1 MRYCERG
8 MVNVSLVSPV
18 FSPIEARTARN
29 GRAILGAALRV
40 IDEESWAALTPRHVS
55 ERAGLSRTAVLSRHP
70 DRSALGVAV
79 WRERI
84 AEPLLNAWRD
94 LVSYV
99 DAGTDSAADLQRVM
113 SPFTRPNDVMRTAA
127 ELIIVGRYD
136 TEIFRA
142 ISETVGN
149 ELTNWTTPATP
160 VVSPTLAAQRALTI
174 GLAHGYLIE
183 ARRNRTL
190 KVDLSREISK
200 LAFALAHP
208 SAPAELPTINAKHLD
223 EPVKFDTD
231 DPMVESVLKS
241 TLELVGAVGF
251 DATTIES
258 ICQHSGFT
266 RSVIFNRYKTKRDLF
281 VDATNQML
289 SEAVG
294 LNDHYMSLIAQ
305 DHGVSIADACMLRE
319 FMRPGREAKVTV
331 ALEQLR
337 ISWHDL
343 DVQAAIDLA
352 LIENQR
358 RISQEVPISVGEV
371 SAVFVTAAALG
382 HGIVALAN
390 INPDIWQLPYD
401 VVLVPFNHK

>member
-1 MRYCERG
+1 MTD
-8 MVNVSLVSPV
+8 VSLDNPA

-29 GRAILGAALRV
+29 GRLILDAALRV
-40 IDEESWAALTPRHVS
+40 IDQESWAALTPRHVS

-84 AEPLLNAWRD
+84 AEPLLSAWRD

-99 DAGTDSAADLQRVM
+99 DAGMDSAADLQRVM
-113 SPFTRPNDVMRTAA
+113 HPFTRPNAIMRTAA

-149 ELTNWTTPATP
+149 EFTNWTTPATP
-160 VVSPTLAAQRALTI
+160 AVSPTLAAQRALTI
-174 GLAHGYLIE
+174 GLAHGYLTE

-190 KVDLSREISK
+190 KVDLSGEISK
-200 LAFALAHP
+200 LAFAMAHP
-208 SAPAELPTINAKHLD
+208 ATLTELPKVSATHLD
-223 EPVKFDTD
+223 DPVRFDTD
-231 DPMVESVLKS
+231 DPMVKSVLRS
-241 TLELVGAVGF
+241 TLELVGTVGF

-289 SEAVG
+289 SEAVS
-294 LNDHYMSLIAQ
+294 LNDHYMSRIAE

-319 FMRPGREAKVTV
+319 FMRPGREANVTV

-358 RISQEVPISVGEV
+358 KISQDVPSSAGEV
-371 SAVFVTAAALG
+371 SAVLVTAAALG

-390 INPDIWQLPYD
+390 INPDIWLLPYD
-401 VVLVPFNHK
+401 VVLVPFNHN

>member
-1 MRYCERG
+1 MTD
-8 MVNVSLVSPV
+8 VALDNPV
-18 FSPIEARTARN
+18 LSPIEARTARN
-29 GRAILGAALRV
+29 GRLILDAALRV

-99 DAGTDSAADLQRVM
+99 DAGTDSAADLQGVM
-113 SPFTRPNDVMRTAA
+113 HPFTRPNAIMRTAA

-142 ISETVGN
+142 ISETVGH
-149 ELTNWTTPATP
+149 ELINWTTPATP

-208 SAPAELPTINAKHLD
+208 AILTELPKVSATHLD
-223 EPVKFDTD
+223 DPVRFDTD
-231 DPMVESVLKS
+231 DPMVKSVLKA
-241 TLELVGAVGF
+241 TLELVGTVGF

-289 SEAVG
+289 SRAVA
-294 LNDHYMSLIAQ
+294 LNDVYMSRIAAT
-305 DHGVSIADACMLRE
+305 HGNAIAEACMLRE
-319 FMRPGREAKVTV
+319 FLRPERGSQVTV
-331 ALEQLR
+331 TFEQLR
-337 ISWHDL
+337 LSWHDVDL
-343 DVQAAIDLA
+343 LAAIDTA
-352 LIENQR
+352 LIENQQ
-358 RISQEVPISVGEV
+358 RISQESPGKSEEEIRGVL
-371 SAVFVTAAALG
+371 VTATALG
-382 HGIVALAN
+382 HGIVALSA
-390 INPDIWQLPYD
+390 INPNIWQLPLD
-401 VVLVPFNHK
+401 VVLVPFHSS

>member
-1 MRYCERG
+1 MTD
-8 MVNVSLVSPV
+8 VSLDNPA

-29 GRAILGAALRV
+29 GRLILDAALRV
-40 IDEESWAALTPRHVS
+40 IDQESWAALTPRHVS

-84 AEPLLNAWRD
+84 AEPLLSAWRD

-99 DAGTDSAADLQRVM
+99 DAGMDSAADLQRVM
-113 SPFTRPNDVMRTAA
+113 HPFTRPNAIMRTAA

-149 ELTNWTTPATP
+149 EFTNWTTPATP
-160 VVSPTLAAQRALTI
+160 AVSPTLAAQRALTI
-174 GLAHGYLIE
+174 GLAHGYLTE

-190 KVDLSREISK
+190 KVDLSGEISK

-208 SAPAELPTINAKHLD
+208 ATLTELPKVSATHLD
-223 EPVKFDTD
+223 DPVRFDTD
-231 DPMVESVLKS
+231 DPMVKSVLRS
-241 TLELVGAVGF
+241 TLELVGTVGF

-289 SEAVG
+289 SEAVS
-294 LNDHYMSLIAQ
+294 LNDHYMSRIAE

-319 FMRPGREAKVTV
+319 FMRPGREANVTV

-358 RISQEVPISVGEV
+358 KISQDVPSSAGEV
-371 SAVFVTAAALG
+371 SAVLVTAAALG

-390 INPDIWQLPYD
+390 INPDIWLLPYD
-401 VVLVPFNHK
+401 VVLVPFNHN

>member
-1 MRYCERG
+1 MYVYQESRAALQGTSRAEL
-8 MVNVSLVSPV
+8 NS
-18 FSPIEARTARN
+18 RT
-29 GRAILGAALRV
+29 ILDASLRV

-55 ERAGLSRTAVLSRHP
+55 EKAGLSRTAVLSRHP
-70 DRSALGVAV
+70 DRSALGAAV

-84 AEPLLNAWRD
+84 AEPLLHSWRA

-99 DAGTDSAADLQRVM
+99 DDGKESAAELQRVM
-113 SPFTRPNDVMRTAA
+113 QPFLKPDEVMRTAA
-127 ELIIVGRYD
+127 ELIIIGRYD
-136 TEIFRA
+136 AEVSRA
-142 ISETVGN
+142 ISETVGK
-149 ELTNWTTPATP
+149 EFINWTTPGTP
-160 VVSPTLAAQRALTI
+160 AVSPTLAAQRALTI

-183 ARRNRTL
+183 ARRNHTL
-190 KVDLSREISK
+190 DIDLSGEISK

-208 SAPAELPTINAKHLD
+208 TVPAELPTVNATHLD
-223 EPVKFDTD
+223 EPVKFETN

-294 LNDHYMSLIAQ
+294 LNDEYMSRVAR
-305 DHGVSIADACMLRE
+305 DHGAPTADACMLRE
-319 FMRPGREAKVTV
+319 FMRPGREPKGTV

-337 ISWHDL
+337 LSWHDL

-352 LIENQR
+352 LVENQR
-358 RISQEVPISVGEV
+358 KINQEAPSSGDHVP
-371 SAVFVTAAALG
+371 AVFVTAAALG
-382 HGIVALAN
+382 HGIVALADM
-390 INPDIWQLPYD
+390 NPGVWQLPYD
-401 VVLVPFNHK
+401 VVLVPFNYN